1 VAWNEPDPALDGRVE
16 ARVDELELVTE
27 LVPDLSGLQGRLEA
41 ELVLSG
47 TVAAPELQAR
57 AAWLEGAATL
67 PALGIRPKGIRV
79 EATVEDNHLRFEAG
93 ARSGDGE
100 LTATGDFDLAAEGVV
115 GQARL
120 SGDSVLVVDLPEA
133 RLFASPDVE
142 FDYRPGT
149 LRITGDVRIPSG
161 SITGIVKG
169 GGESVS
175 PDQVIVSAD
184 GTPAETPGLEVH
196 ARVTVTLGPDVSLEV
211 VGLTGK
217 IAGELVAISR
227 PGRLPSGRGEV
238 RVEDGKFEAFGQ
250 ELDIEAGRLVYTGG
264 PLENP
269 GLDIRATRTVQEV
282 VAGVQVRG
290 TLQYPE
296 FTVFSDPPMP
306 RTEAL
311 SYLTLGKGLDD
322 LNSGEQAS
330 VNQAANALALSGGGL
345 LARSVG
351 EKIGLDEVGVEGDA
365 DGGSSV
371 VVGKYLGSG
380 LFVSY
385 GLGLFE
391 AVNTLKIRYQINQ
404 RLSLEATSGEE
415 IFKLTI

>member
-1 VAWNEPDPALDGRVE
+1 
-16 ARVDELELVTE
+16 
-27 LVPDLSGLQGRLEA
+27 
-41 ELVLSG
+41 
-47 TVAAPELQAR
+47 
-57 AAWLEGAATL
+57 
-67 PALGIRPKGIRV
+67 
-79 EATVEDNHLRFEAG
+79 
-93 ARSGDGE
+93 
-100 LTATGDFDLAAEGVV
+100 
-115 GQARL
+115 
-120 SGDSVLVVDLPEA
+120 VDLPEA

-184 GTPAETPGLEVH
+184 GTPAETPGLDVH

-415 IFKLTI
+415 AAADVYYTFERD